1 MSAAPAYRLGHHP
14 RRTDHPALLH
24 ADGTVAATFAYN
36 ATREHII
43 TSLEHAG
50 LVLHADDTVEPDGER
65 PKEGGEIAAAFAAGK
80 VLSDA
85 QDAFALGRQLAAAQ
99 MAYDAFDAA
108 SLAQGGG
115 GDRDDGLNARSIL
128 NDRIEALRTLIST
141 TPAKSLK
148 DAAVLV
154 AESLTVAGRLA
165 GCKSN
170 LHMAEKY
177 SDRLE
182 RMLMSAL
189 PFVAEAARLDLA
201 AMDWLEQDNL
211 RAVLFSGVGVQQ

>member
-1 MSAAPAYRLGHHP
+1 MLFEVGGVHNGAWRAEAEDEQILAVDVTAWLAGSGDMSALYRLGHHP

-43 TSLEHAG
+43 ASLEHAG

-148 DAAVLV
+148 DAAGPV

-165 GCKSN
+165 GCELN

-177 SDRLE
+177 RIAWSE
-182 RMLMSAL
+182 C
-189 PFVAEAARLDLA
+189 
-201 AMDWLEQDNL
+201 
-211 RAVLFSGVGVQQ
+211 